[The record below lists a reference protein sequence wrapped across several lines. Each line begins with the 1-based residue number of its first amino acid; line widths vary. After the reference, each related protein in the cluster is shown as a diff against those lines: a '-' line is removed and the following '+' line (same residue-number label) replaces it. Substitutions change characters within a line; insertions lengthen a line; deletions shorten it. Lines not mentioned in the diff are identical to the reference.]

1 MTENFEDFD
10 REERLFSDALR
21 ASAEAESF
29 RPLAGGE
36 FTRPRTPERLA
47 AWGRGIAA
55 AAAAVVV
62 IGGLAFGLSHL
73 GGSGSAA
80 SVPAEPASGLG
91 GAGRDAAPSTEAASG
106 ESATQDVEGEQP
118 VVAQAV
124 AGGWQDLA
132 APPLSARSEASGAWL
147 DGKFYLVGGQLD
159 QPCPPNADC
168 IAPSKLLRDGAS
180 YDPVA
185 GAWTRIADAPEAIW
199 GSPPTA
205 VGGRLYFQFGY
216 DESMRVFAYTPA
228 VDRWTQIATPKGGGA
243 LVAAGDRLVA
253 INYSDE
259 VPGFDEL
266 YDADTGTWT
275 RLPDDPLGKSFNRS
289 ALWVNGKLMLG
300 AHTLVANPGA
310 EEPSL
315 VQLAELER
323 QHQRNLADQLLVA
336 GVRLADPARID
347 VRGELRHGRDVAID
361 VGCVFEGKVELG
373 DAVEVGPYCVLK
385 NVKVGAG
392 TRIAAFCHFED
403 AVIGPD
409 GVLGPYAR
417 LRPGTE
423 LGPEVHIGNF
433 VEVKKSKI
441 AAQSKANHLAYI
453 GDAEIGQRV
462 NVGAGTI
469 TCNYDG
475 ANKHLTVIEDDV
487 FIGSDTQ
494 LVAPVRV
501 GRGATLG
508 AGTTLTKDAPPDALT
523 VSRAKQMTLPGWAR
537 PQKVKK

>member
-1 MTENFEDFD
+1 MNIVI
-10 REERLFSDALR
+10 
-21 ASAEAESF
+21 
-29 RPLAGGE
+29 
-36 FTRPRTPERLA
+36 LA
-47 AWGRGIAA
+47 AGQGKRMHSNLPKVLHPVAGKALAQHVIDTARSLSPEKLI
-55 AAAAVVV
+55 VVYGH
-62 IGGLAFGLSHL
+62 GGDVVRATLSAPDLCWAEQAQQL
-73 GGSGSAA
+73 GTGHA
-80 SVPAEPASGLG
+80 
-91 GAGRDAAPSTEAASG
+91 
-106 ESATQDVEGEQP
+106 
-118 VVAQAV
+118 VAQAV
-124 AGGWQDLA
+124 PQLSAAEQTLVLYGDVPLTTVETLKRLLQAGKDGLAILTVDLA
-132 APPLSARSEASGAWL
+132 DPSGYGRIVRDA
-147 DGKFYLVGGQLD
+147 DGKVQRIVEQKD
-159 QPCPPNADC
+159 
-168 IAPSKLLRDGAS
+168 AS
-180 YDPVA
+180 
-185 GAWTRIADAPEAIW
+185 DAEKAICEINT
-199 GSPPTA
+199 GIMAVPTA
-205 VGGRLYFQFGY
+205 RLGDWLASLKNDNAQGEYYLTDIVGL
-216 DESMRVFAYTPA
+216 A
-228 VDRWTQIATPKGGGA
+228 VAEGLPVSTAQPTGEW
-243 LVAAGDRLVA
+243 
-253 INYSDE
+253 E
-259 VPGFDEL
+259 V
-266 YDADTGTWT
+266 
-275 RLPDDPLGKSFNRS
+275 LG
-289 ALWVNGKLMLG
+289 VNSK
-300 AHTLVANPGA
+300 
-310 EEPSL
+310 

-347 VRGELRHGRDVAID
+347 IRGELTHGRDVAID
-361 VGCVFEGKVELG
+361 VGCVFEGQVELA

-423 LGPEVHIGNF
+423 LGREVHIGNF

-453 GDAEIGQRV
+453 GDAEIGERV

-475 ANKHLTVIEDDV
+475 ANKFKTVIEDDV

-523 VSRAKQMTLPGWAR
+523 VSRAKLVTLTGWVR